1 MSQNKNT
8 TLSSNTNV
16 SRTSSRML
24 AIDPGTK
31 TMAYADFEDDRLLD
45 YGLRFFKPCRKIE
58 DLLDSIERVIERLIK
73 DKNPDIFVLEKNRFS
88 QITNNVRLTMVI
100 LRIKSLARRRN
111 LQVIEYAPKTIRAI
125 ITKNGYATKSDT
137 AKVIISKFP
146 EVGHMFRR
154 QSPSSLNR
162 FYNIT
167 DAIACGQA
175 YIELHSTVAE

>member
-8 TLSSNTNV
+8 TLNSNTNV
-16 SRTSSRML
+16 SKRSSRIL

-31 TMAYADFEDDRLLD
+31 TMGYADFDNDKLVD
-45 YGLRFFKPCRKIE
+45 YGLRFFEPCRKIE
-58 DLLDSIERVIERLIK
+58 ELLDSIERVIERLIK
-73 DKNPDIFVLEKNRFS
+73 DKNPEIFVLEKNRFS
-88 QITNNVRLTMVI
+88 QITNNIRLTMA
-100 LRIKSLARRRN
+100 LMRIKSLAKRRN
-111 LQVIEYAPKTIRAI
+111 LVVVEYAPKTIRAI

-146 EVGHMFRR
+146 EIGHMFRR

-175 YIELHSTVAE
+175 YIELHLSERG

>member
-8 TLSSNTNV
+8 TLTSTINV
-16 SRTSSRML
+16 NKPSERIL

-31 TMAYADFEDDRLLD
+31 TMGYADFENDILID

-58 DLLDSIERVIERLIK
+58 ELLDSIERVIERLIK

-88 QITNNVRLTMVI
+88 QITNNVRLTMAI
-100 LRIKSLARRRN
+100 LRIKSLAKRRN
-111 LQVIEYAPKTIRAI
+111 LVVVEYAPKTIRAI

-137 AKVIISKFP
+137 AKIIVSKFP
-146 EVGHMFRR
+146 EIGHMFRR
-154 QSPSSLNR
+154 QSPSSLSR
-162 FYNIT
+162 FYNVT